1 MRFSRGK
8 VILLLGIVLGAG
20 FLFYHFRAMLSPSQ
34 FSGAKVLHAVR
45 EADPFYLILSLI
57 TIYVCYAVRAL
68 RWQSFQKHVG
78 PAKFWDI
85 YRMTLAGFAAVF
97 LLGRPGEPVR
107 PVLLARQ
114 GKIPIADAFG
124 IWALERLFD
133 MASMAVIAAIALLIF
148 KSGEHPGDAAATVQR
163 TARTAGILLTA
174 GLAGA
179 IAALVYLRVHGAS
192 ALERRLGGGLTKEA
206 ERGLRGRIGKIILG
220 FNRGIQT
227 IRSWQDL
234 ASAVVYSGI
243 HWFLVLVV
251 YFLITRSFAGRL
263 SELRLS
269 DCMLLL
275 AFTLVGSIVQLP
287 AVGGGS
293 QALAIFAFTRVFGVE
308 SESAVAAAMVLWLVT
323 FAGCGFAGVPLLLH
337 QGLSLGKLREFAEQE
352 KELPG
357 NVAARLPADNRP
369 GESTE

>member
-1 MRFSRGK
+1 MRFSREK
-8 VILLLGIVLGAG
+8 VILLAGVALGAG
-20 FLFYHFRAMLSPSQ
+20 FLIYHFRATLSPSQ

-45 EADPFYLILSLI
+45 EANPFYLILSLI

-68 RWQSFQKHVG
+68 RWRSFQKHVG

-114 GKIPIADAFG
+114 GKIPIADTFG

-133 MASMAVIAAIALLIF
+133 VASMAVIAASALLVF
-148 KSGEHPGDAAATVQR
+148 KPGEHTGEAAATVER
-163 TARTAGILLTA
+163 TARTAGALLTA
-174 GLAGA
+174 GLAA
-179 IAALVYLRVHGAS
+179 AVAALAYLRVHGTS
-192 ALERRLGGGLTKEA
+192 ALERRLGGWLTA
-206 ERGLRGRIGKIILG
+206 GGLRGQTGKIILG
-220 FNRGIQT
+220 FIRGIQT
-227 IRSWQDL
+227 VRSWQDL
-234 ASAVVYSGI
+234 ASALLYSGI

-263 SELRLS
+263 AELRLS

-293 QALAIFAFTRVFGVE
+293 QALAIFAFTQVFGVE
-308 SESAVAAAMVLWLVT
+308 SEPAVAAAMVIWLVT
-323 FAGCGFAGVPLLLH
+323 FAGCSLAGVPFLLH
-337 QGLSLGKLREFAEQE
+337 QGLSLSRLREFAEQE
-352 KELPG
+352 KESQG
-357 NVAARLPADNRP
+357 NVAGGLPAAGRP

>member
-1 MRFSRGK
+1 MRFSARK
-8 VILLLGIVLGAG
+8 IVLLAGIVLGAG
-20 FLFYHFRAMLSPSQ
+20 FLFYHFRAMFSPSQ
-34 FSGAKVLHAVR
+34 FSGGKVLNAVR
-45 EADPFYLILSLI
+45 EANPFYLILALI

-68 RWQSFQKHVG
+68 RWQRFQKHVG
-78 PAKFWDI
+78 RSNFWDI

-114 GKIPIADAFG
+114 GKIPIADTFG

-133 MASMAVIAAIALLIF
+133 VGSMAVIAAIALLVF
-148 KSGEHPGDAAATVQR
+148 KSGEHTGEAAATVER
-163 TARTAGILLTA
+163 TARTAGALLSA
-174 GLAGA
+174 GLVAA
-179 IAALVYLRVHGAS
+179 VAALVYLRVHGTS
-192 ALERRLGGGLTKEA
+192 ALERRLGGWLTVG
-206 ERGLRGRIGKIILG
+206 GLRGQMGRIILG
-220 FNRGIQT
+220 FIRGIQT
-227 IRSWQDL
+227 VRSWQDL
-234 ASAVVYSGI
+234 VSAVLYSGI

-263 SELRLS
+263 AELRLS

-308 SESAVAAAMVLWLVT
+308 SEPAVAAAMVIWLVT
-323 FAGCGFAGVPLLLH
+323 FAGCSLAGVPFLLH
-337 QGLSLGKLREFAEQE
+337 QGMSLGKLREFAEQE
-352 KELPG
+352 KEAQG
-357 NVAARLPADNRP
+357 TVAAGMPVANRR

>member
-1 MRFSRGK
+1 MRFSPRK
-8 VILLLGIVLGAG
+8 IILLVCIGIGAG

-45 EADPFYLILSLI
+45 EANPFYLTLSLI

-78 PAKFWDI
+78 RSNFWDI

-114 GKIPIADAFG
+114 GRIPIADTFG

-133 MASMAVIAAIALLIF
+133 VASMAVIAAIALLIF
-148 KSGEHPGDAAATVQR
+148 KSGQHTGDAAAAVQR
-163 TARTAGILLTA
+163 TARTAGALLSA

-179 IAALVYLRVHGAS
+179 IALLVFLRIHGTS
-192 ALERRLGGGLTKEA
+192 VLERRLGDWLAVGGV
-206 ERGLRGRIGKIILG
+206 RGQIGKIILG
-220 FNRGIQT
+220 FIRGTQT
-227 IRSWQDL
+227 VRSWQDL
-234 ASAVVYSGI
+234 VSAVFYSGV

-251 YFLITRSFAGRL
+251 SFLITRSFAGRL
-263 SELRLS
+263 GELRLS

-308 SESAVAAAMVLWLVT
+308 SESAVAAAMVIWLVT
-323 FAGCGFAGVPLLLH
+323 FAGCSLAGVPLLLH

-352 KELPG
+352 KELQA
-357 NVAARLPADNRP
+357 VAAARPPAANRP
-369 GESTE
+369 GESAE

>member
-1 MRFSRGK
+1 MRFSPRK
-8 VILLLGIVLGAG
+8 IILLTAIGLVAA
-20 FLFYHFRAMLSPSQ
+20 FLFYHFRAMLNPSQ
-34 FSGAKVLHAVR
+34 FSGGKVLLAVR
-45 EADPFYLILSLI
+45 GANPFYLILSMI
-57 TIYVCYAVRAL
+57 TIYGCYAVRAL

-114 GKIPIADAFG
+114 GKIPIADTFG

-133 MASMAVIAAIALLIF
+133 VASMAVIAAVALLIF
-148 KSGEHPGDAAATVQR
+148 KSGEHTGDAAVAVQR
-163 TARTAGILLTA
+163 TARTAGVLLSA

-179 IAALVYLRVHGAS
+179 IAVLVFLRVHGTAV
-192 ALERRLGGGLTKEA
+192 LERRLAGWVDAGGV
-206 ERGLRGRIGKIILG
+206 RGQLGKIILG
-220 FNRGIQT
+220 FIRGIQT
-227 IRSWQDL
+227 VRSWQDL
-234 ASAVVYSGI
+234 ASAVLYSGI

-263 SELRLS
+263 GELRLS

-308 SESAVAAAMVLWLVT
+308 TESAVAAAMIIWLVT
-323 FAGCGFAGVPLLLH
+323 FAGCSLVGVPLLLH
-337 QGLSLGKLREFAEQE
+337 QGMSLGKLREFAEKE
-352 KELPG
+352 KELQG
-357 NVAARLPADNRP
+357 AAVARAPTHNRS
-369 GESTE
+369 GESAE